1 MNPDSNNLFSRNV
14 LIVKAHH
21 ITRLQTSNMTDC
33 IDNFP
38 GDDFP
43 NADSLIQAI
52 FDAQEEE
59 EAGQGHQQGQ
69 SHNPGSSE
77 AAGESQ
83 SSSTQKSKSTTH
95 CMLNMGFYSEHTCIY
110 YAF

>member
-1 MNPDSNNLFSRNV
+1 MYD
-14 LIVKAHH
+14 
-21 ITRLQTSNMTDC
+21 RLWPC
-33 IDNFP
+33 EHNFP

-59 EAGQGHQQGQ
+59 EAGQGQQQGQ
-69 SHNPGSSE
+69 SHNPSSLE

-83 SSSTQKSKSTTH
+83 ASSTQKSKSTTH
-95 CMLNMGFYSEHTCIY
+95 CMVNVCFVHVYIMPSKSESY
-110 YAF
+110 MK